1 MTYREAK
8 MRAAGKLQDAGIENT
23 LAESGFLLEHALGTD
38 RNFYLLHQSE
48 DMPPDE
54 FRIYDAL
61 VSKRCTRIPLQH
73 LTGEQEF
80 MGFSFRVNDHV
91 LIPRQDTETLVEEA
105 LRILH
110 QNEGEHPRVLDLC
123 TGSGCIAISLDL
135 LCENAKVTGS
145 DLSEEVLCVAK
156 ENARINHSDAD
167 FVHSDL
173 FASLSTDEGMYD
185 MIVSNP
191 PYIPTQVIETLMPE
205 VRDHEPIS
213 ALDGHSDGLYFYRR
227 IIKDAASYLQPGGY
241 LLFEIGC
248 EQGEAVADMMRNYNF
263 TDIDVI
269 PDLAGLDRVVRG
281 RKQKRRDAN
290 V

>member
-8 MRAAGKLQDAGIENT
+8 MRAAGKLQDAGIENA

-61 VSKRCTRIPLQH
+61 VSKRCMRIPLQH

-105 LRILH
+105 LSILH

-123 TGSGCIAISLDL
+123 TGSGCIAICLDL
-135 LCENAKVTGS
+135 LCENARVTGS
-145 DLSEEVLCVAK
+145 DLSEEALRVAK
-156 ENARINHSDAD
+156 ENARINHSDAE

-213 ALDGHSDGLYFYRR
+213 ALDGHSDGLHFYRR
-227 IIKDAASYLQPGGY
+227 IIKDTASYLQPGGY

>member
-8 MRAAGKLQDAGIENT
+8 MRAAGKLQDAGIENA

-61 VSKRCTRIPLQH
+61 VSKRCTHIPLQH

-110 QNEGEHPRVLDLC
+110 QNEVEHPRVLDLC

-145 DLSEEVLCVAK
+145 DLSEEALRVAK